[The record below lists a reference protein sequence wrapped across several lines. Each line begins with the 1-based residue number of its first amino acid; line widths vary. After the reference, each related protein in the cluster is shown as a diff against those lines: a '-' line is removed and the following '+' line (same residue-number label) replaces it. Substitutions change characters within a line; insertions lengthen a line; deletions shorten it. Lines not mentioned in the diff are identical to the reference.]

1 MMNDTEDLINKL
13 SKLKIEYE
21 LLYEEFK
28 ELENIY
34 FQIEEKD
41 YEIALIIRKLETKF
55 LEKEKLRLLE
65 EKNKL
70 EKYMRDVYGG
80 K

>member
-1 MMNDTEDLINKL
+1 MNDTEDLINKL

>member
-1 MMNDTEDLINKL
+1 MIISL
-13 SKLKIEYE
+13 
-21 LLYEEFK
+21 K

-70 EKYMRDVYGG
+70 ENYMRDVYGG